1 LRHFTATQHFGR
13 FQTEADI
20 KPDLSALLRRIGILV
35 DPTGVPG
42 CLTLP
47 RIRWPQF
54 GAVPP
59 TSRSCRIYYA
69 GNHRMPDQAE
79 TWRTRQSNPQ
89 YICK

>member
-1 LRHFTATQHFGR
+1 MHESAYGTLRHFTATQHFGR

-20 KPDLSALLRRIGILV
+20 KPDLNALLRRIGIPV
-35 DPTGVPG
+35 DPIGVPG

-59 TSRSCRIYYA
+59 ISRSCRDLLRGEPSDA
-69 GNHRMPDQAE
+69 
-79 TWRTRQSNPQ
+79 
-89 YICK
+89 